1 MKKIISSLLITVL
14 LLSAAVIPSVCVS
27 AAGVS
32 IDYSFSKPDK
42 GFAEG
47 TISLTAEDGSYWLY
61 WSDGNK
67 ALDGYREIAHLTFDK
82 SETQEHKMYERA
94 AIPVEAEK
102 LIAIKSES
110 APADKTVKNAS
121 AVFDIPESKRFDY
134 KLSDK
139 KYRFASYSD
148 VHVDSSKKSYK
159 YDEIHWRKAL
169 DTAAAR
175 DVDFMVLSGD
185 YVNNTTG
192 YQGISVSEWKTY
204 QRVLSES
211 DYCNPIYEA
220 IGNHEVR
227 QDPVSGTL
235 EFIKGTGLEGSDGK
249 SPYGYFAKDICGD
262 HFIFMSM
269 EKGFNPTRKVDQFSE
284 NQMKWVEGLLE
295 KYSGDGHNIY
305 ILEHALFYK
314 YGAGDRVDDEPY
326 YKLPLYDTLD
336 STQWL
341 KSLLQKYR
349 DVIFIT
355 GHTHIS
361 FSEQYN
367 YSDNGNTSAQMIHNS
382 SIGGVRHIV
391 DGALKSNYKKDEAE
405 GYIVDVFDDA
415 IYFNGANVYYNEID
429 PNWCYIV
436 KPSKNFANVTKEYAA
451 QPEKQTISNDDII
464 KIGNVNLDSFVNITD
479 ASIIQRYLA
488 GYEALNPLQLINGDA
503 NLDGKVSIKDSTR
516 IQKYIAK
523 LIASMYSQQA
533 AAKRKSNI
541 KKNVQSNLSL
551 YYRYASYDCYQALK
565 KAYRSN
571 ADNKTLELLNAKLL
585 YVVNADNVDKEESR
599 TIYYEDNK
607 GWDKVYAYIWNKAD
621 NKPMVEMPGTE
632 MTYVTKN
639 SDGHSIYKFTI
650 PDKYYDMF
658 RFTNGTDV
666 TETIRFY
673 SGDVCYYIYSD
684 TSKLKLKCYKF
695 TES

>member
-1 MKKIISSLLITVL
+1 MKNIISSLLIIAL
-14 LLSAAVIPSVCVS
+14 LLSAALITTACQNSEK
-27 AAGVS
+27 AS
-32 IDYSFSKPDK
+32 ISFNFAKSDK

-47 TISLTAEDGSYWLY
+47 TISLTAPKGSYWLY
-61 WSDGNK
+61 WADKKK
-67 ALDGYREIAHLTFDK
+67 ALDGYKELAHLTFDK

-102 LIAIKSES
+102 LIAVKSEKT
-110 APADKTVKNAS
+110 PTDKTVKNAF
-121 AVFDIPESKRFDY
+121 AVYNIPQSKRFDY
-134 KLSDK
+134 KQSDR

-148 VHVDSSKKSYK
+148 VHIDSTKKSYK

-185 YVNNTTG
+185 YANNSTG
-192 YQGISVSEWKTY
+192 FQGIFVSEWRTY
-204 QRVLSES
+204 QRVLAES

-227 QDPVSGTL
+227 QDPVLGTL

-284 NQMKWVEGLLE
+284 NQMKWLEGLLK

-382 SIGGVRHIV
+382 SIGGVRHII
-391 DGALKSNYKKDEAE
+391 DGALNSDYKKNESE

-415 IYFNGANVYYNEID
+415 IYFNGANVYNNEID

-436 KPSKNFANVTKEYAA
+436 KPSKSYADVTKKYTP
-451 QPEKQTISNDDII
+451 QS
-464 KIGNVNLDSFVNITD
+464 DSQS
-479 ASIIQRYLA
+479 A
-488 GYEALNPLQLINGDA
+488 
-503 NLDGKVSIKDSTR
+503 DS
-516 IQKYIAK
+516 AK
-523 LIASMYSQQA
+523 AT
-533 AAKRKSNI
+533 AKSGGNI
-541 KKNVQSNLSL
+541 KKNVQANLVL

-585 YVVNADNVDKEESR
+585 YVVDADNVDKEESR

-607 GWDKVYAYIWNKAD
+607 GWDKVYAYIG
-621 NKPMVEMPGTE
+621 NKPMTE

-639 SDGHSIYKFTI
+639 SEGHPIYKFTV
-650 PDKYYDMF
+650 PDKYNDAF
-658 RFTNGTDV
+658 SFTNGTET
-666 TETIRFY
+666 TESVRFY

-684 TSKLKLKCYKF
+684 TSKLKLKSYKF